1 MIVTIDG
8 PAGAGKST
16 VAKMLAGRLG
26 FEFLDTGAMYRT
38 VALELLRRGGMGQ
51 AAGLAQWIDG
61 LEMAFEPSKAWLR
74 GEEVTRE
81 IRSPEVTALVSTVAE
96 HGLVRGRLVGIQKA
110 YGQGRSLVT
119 EGRDQGTAV
128 FPFAFCKF
136 FLIADVN
143 ERAMRRFREL
153 ETQGGTVNLIEL
165 AQQIAERD
173 RRDATREIGPMIAAK
188 DAIVID
194 STGLSIVQ
202 VVDTLEKQVNL
213 RGTPTS

>member
-38 VALELLRRGGMGQ
+38 VALELLRLGGIDQ
-51 AAGLAQWIDG
+51 ASGLALWIDD
-61 LEMAFEPSKAWLR
+61 LDLVFEPGKAWLR

-96 HGLVRGRLVGIQKA
+96 HGLVRRRLVGIQKA

-128 FPFAFCKF
+128 FPLAFCKF
-136 FLIADVN
+136 FLVADVQ
-143 ERAMRRFREL
+143 ERALRRFREL
-153 ETQGGTVNLIEL
+153 ETQGGTSSLLEL

-173 RRDATREIGPMIAAK
+173 RRDATREIGPMIAAQ
-188 DAIVID
+188 DATVID

-202 VVDTLEKQVNL
+202 VVDMLEKQVIL
-213 RGTPTS
+213 RRAQSS